1 MINDVSNKT
10 ILLLM
15 RLFATCRNN
24 FYNKDFVFE

>member
-24 FYNKDFVFE
+24 FYNEDFVFE